1 MITFPPPHSFPSQLH
16 VQGTELIPVPGSGAK
31 SLRADGPTGPNL
43 DYDMPFTAVVMGTEA
58 VDTTPAEPG
67 TLLPG
72 TR

>member
-1 MITFPPPHSFPSQLH
+1 MITFPPSLSFPSQLH
-16 VQGTELIPVPGSGAK
+16 VHGTELIPAPGSGAK
-31 SLRADGPTGPNL
+31 PLRGDGPTTPNL

>member
-1 MITFPPPHSFPSQLH
+1 MITLPPPLPFPSQLH
-16 VQGTELIPVPGSGAK
+16 AHGTELIPVPGSAAE
-31 SLRADGPTGPNL
+31 SLRADGPTAPNL

>member
-1 MITFPPPHSFPSQLH
+1 MITLPQSLSFPSQLH
-16 VQGTELIPVPGSGAK
+16 AHGTELTPATGSDAE
-31 SLRADGPTGPNL
+31 SLRADGPTAPNL
-43 DYDMPFTAVVMGTEA
+43 DYDMPFTPVVMGTEA

>member
-1 MITFPPPHSFPSQLH
+1 MITLPTPLSFPSQLH
-16 VQGTELIPVPGSGAK
+16 VHGTELTPVPGSGAK
-31 SLRADGPTGPNL
+31 SLRADGPTAPNL
-43 DYDMPFTAVVMGTEA
+43 DYDMSFTAVVMGTEA

>member
-1 MITFPPPHSFPSQLH
+1 MITLPTPLPFLSQLH
-16 VQGTELIPVPGSGAK
+16 VHGTELIPAPGSGAK
-31 SLRADGPTGPNL
+31 SPRGDGPTGPNL

>member
-1 MITFPPPHSFPSQLH
+1 MITFPPPLSFPSQLH
-16 VQGTELIPVPGSGAK
+16 VHGTELIPAPGSGAK
-31 SLRADGPTGPNL
+31 SLRGDGPTTPNL

>member
-1 MITFPPPHSFPSQLH
+1 MITLPTPLSFPSQLH
-16 VQGTELIPVPGSGAK
+16 VHVTELIPVPGSGAK
-31 SLRADGPTGPNL
+31 SLRGDGPTAPNL
-43 DYDMPFTAVVMGTEA
+43 GYDMPFTAVVMGTEA

>member
-1 MITFPPPHSFPSQLH
+1 MIAFPPPLSFPSQLQ
-16 VQGTELIPVPGSGAK
+16 VQATELIPVPGSGAK
-31 SLRADGPTGPNL
+31 SPRVDGPTAPNL

>member
-1 MITFPPPHSFPSQLH
+1 MITFPPSLSFPSQLH
-16 VQGTELIPVPGSGAK
+16 VHGTELIPAPGSGAK
-31 SLRADGPTGPNL
+31 SLRGDGPTTPNL

>member
-1 MITFPPPHSFPSQLH
+1 MITFPPPLSFPSQLPVH
-16 VQGTELIPVPGSGAK
+16 GTELIPAPGSGAK
-31 SLRADGPTGPNL
+31 SLRGDGPTTPNL

>member
-1 MITFPPPHSFPSQLH
+1 MITIPPTLSFPTQLH
-16 VQGTELIPVPGSGAK
+16 AHGTELIPVPGSTAE
-31 SLRADGPTGPNL
+31 SLRVDGPTAPIL
-43 DYDMPFTAVVMGTEA
+43 DYDVPFTPVVMGTEA

>member
-1 MITFPPPHSFPSQLH
+1 MITFPPSLSFPSQLH
-16 VQGTELIPVPGSGAK
+16 VQGTELTPVPGSGAK
-31 SLRADGPTGPNL
+31 SLRADGPTVPNL

>member
-1 MITFPPPHSFPSQLH
+1 MTTPPISLSLSAQLH
-16 VQGTELIPVPGSGAK
+16 APGAELTKAPDCGGE
-31 SLRADGPTGPNL
+31 LLHADGPTAPNL
-43 DYDMPFTAVVMGTEA
+43 DYDMPFTPVVMGTEA